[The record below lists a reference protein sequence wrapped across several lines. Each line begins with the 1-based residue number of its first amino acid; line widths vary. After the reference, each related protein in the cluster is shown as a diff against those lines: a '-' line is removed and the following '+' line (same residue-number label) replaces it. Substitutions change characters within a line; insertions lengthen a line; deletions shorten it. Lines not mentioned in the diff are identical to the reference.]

1 MVTMNPIKV
10 AAITLS
16 SALLV
21 PFIGGS
27 QAIADG
33 GFATRDLNPLLQP
46 IYLPTLATFNPDN
59 GWKIDHSFYVTNTL
73 QKESKGDEALLIDVE
88 NHRYELGLRYR
99 QDQWLARID
108 LPFVSNSGGEL
119 DRTIDNWHQFFGLPE
134 GDRDDFPRDQV
145 DIKYARDG
153 TLEYEQDS
161 SSSGIG
167 DIALGIG
174 YQANTQLAWFAGIE
188 LPTGNADDY
197 TGNEAIDTALWLTYQ
212 NRVNAEIGTFG
223 LFGVSFP
230 GDDGNLEGLVVD
242 QIWVAQLG
250 LDYRFKPTIVG
261 TLQFDLHSESIED
274 SELDAFGNSMQ
285 VQLGLGF
292 LRLIGEQRLDL
303 FFSEDIL
310 VGSAPDI
317 SFGMRLSR
325 SY

>member
-1 MVTMNPIKV
+1 MVIMNPIRV
-10 AAITLS
+10 AAIVLS
-16 SALLV
+16 TALLA

-27 QAIADG
+27 QVVADG

-59 GWKIDHSFYVTNTL
+59 GWKIDNSFYITNTL
-73 QKESKGDEALLIDVE
+73 QKESKGNESLLIDVE
-88 NHRYELGLRYR
+88 NYRYELGLRYR
-99 QDQWLARID
+99 RDQWLARID
-108 LPFVSNSGGEL
+108 LPFIRNSGGGL
-119 DRTIDNWHQFFGLPE
+119 DRPIDNWHQFFGLPE
-134 GDRDDFPRDQV
+134 GDRDEFPSDQI
-145 DIKYARDG
+145 DINYSRNG
-153 TLEYEQDS
+153 RLEYEQDS
-161 SSSGIG
+161 SSSGLG
-167 DIALGIG
+167 DIALALG
-174 YQANTQLAWFAGIE
+174 YQANTRFALFAGVE

-197 TGNEAIDTALWLTYQ
+197 TGNEAIDTALWVTYQ

-223 LFGVSFP
+223 LLGISFP
-230 GDDGNLEGLVVD
+230 GDDGNLEGLIVD

-250 LDYRFKPTIVG
+250 LDYRFKPSIVG

-292 LRLIGEQRLDL
+292 LRLIGEHRLDL

-310 VGSAPDI
+310 VGTAPDI